1 MADDGHKEVWD
12 SSVDEH
18 GAFHF
23 LAFSIGH
30 DLGWVRGVGCGG
42 GLVGF
47 LDTAFYFGEDLFEL
61 LGGDA
66 AVLHYC

>member
-1 MADDGHKEVWD
+1 MADDGHEEVRD
-12 SSVDEH
+12 CSVDEH

-23 LAFSIGH
+23 LAFGIGH
-30 DLGWVRGVGCGG
+30 DFGWVGGVGCGG
-42 GLVGF
+42 SLVGF
-47 LDTAFYFGEDLFEL
+47 FDAALHFGEDLFEL